1 MTATELTNTQKAII
15 NDLANGWQQKSA
27 KAIEKAVPGSEAN
40 ITALV
45 RSGHLVRETCT
56 QQQGFFSV
64 ATEVYQLTTKGER
77 VADTLRGNDS
87 AEIESGF
94 VDSVLLAAGVI
105 LNKTI
110 APSIIRANKNVGP
123 ERQDFLLNKME
134 ADGLLVSQCTTQ
146 GFTSSLAYQL
156 TVAGERVVDVLA
168 GRDSKECERE
178 AAAAILKKLEDKP
191 DGLTTASLVGT
202 GGLGPARLAAAFAGL
217 AQKGQVE
224 EIRIQQGNFFSSP
237 GVCLKSPSRT
247 PQATCAG

>member
-27 KAIEKAVPGSEAN
+27 KAIGKAVPGGEAN

-45 RSGHLVRETCT
+45 RSGHLVSETVI
-56 QQQGFFSV
+56 QQQSFFAV
-64 ATEVYQLTTKGER
+64 GTEVYRLTTKGER
-77 VADTLRGNDS
+77 VADTLQGKNG
-87 AEIESGF
+87 AEIEKAAINR
-94 VDSVLLAAGVI
+94 VLLAVSEKAD
-105 LNKTI
+105 KTL
-110 APSIIRANKNVGP
+110 AQASIITTEVGP
-123 ERQDFLLNKME
+123 ERLGFLLGKME
-134 ADGLLVSQCTTQ
+134 SEGLVTPQRINQ
-146 GFTSSLAYQL
+146 GFFSHAAYQL
-156 TVAGERVVDVLA
+156 TVAGERAVDVLA
-168 GRDSKECERE
+168 GRDSAECERN
-178 AAAAILKKLEDKP
+178 AAAVILKKLEDKP
-191 DGLTTASLVGT
+191 DGLTTASLVGP